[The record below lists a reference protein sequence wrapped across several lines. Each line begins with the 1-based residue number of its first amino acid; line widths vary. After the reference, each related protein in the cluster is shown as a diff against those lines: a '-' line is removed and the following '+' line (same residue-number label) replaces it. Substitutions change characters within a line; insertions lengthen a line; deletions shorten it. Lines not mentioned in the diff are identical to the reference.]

1 MATLWVK
8 PRQARAVDAP
18 ACASPADPR
27 KWVATMS
34 LRQKRWLDG
43 RLATQAL
50 YGTQVYLLAQSGS
63 WSKVAVSDQPTPR
76 NAWGYPGWIPTR
88 QLAATPPLTGSRT
101 AVVRHRTAWLWKTAT
116 LKRRILELSYD
127 TRLPAVRWTTKFV
140 EVVLLDG
147 RHLYL
152 RRAVVALHA
161 PDAAWPQPTG
171 VQAVKEAKRFLGLQY
186 LWAGTSGFGFDC
198 SGLTHS
204 VFHELGVTIPRDA
217 APQALQGTK
226 VSSRS
231 ALQPGDLIF
240 FRNAA
245 GAIHH
250 VGLYI
255 GGGIMIDSPATGRP
269 VRLSSIYSEPSL
281 SEFAGGRRYA
291 DGQ

>member
-1 MATLWVK
+1 ME
-8 PRQARAVDAP
+8 DG
-18 ACASPADPR
+18 DPEE
-27 KWVATMS
+27 AN
-34 LRQKRWLDG
+34 
-43 RLATQAL
+43 
-50 YGTQVYLLAQSGS
+50 
-63 WSKVAVSDQPTPR
+63 P
-76 NAWGYPGWIPTR
+76 
-88 QLAATPPLTGSRT
+88 
-101 AVVRHRTAWLWKTAT
+101 
-116 LKRRILELSYD
+116 ELSYD
-127 TRLPAVRWTTKFV
+127 TRLPAVRWTSKFV

-171 VQAVKEAKRFLGLQY
+171 AQVVKEAKRFLGLQY

-240 FRNAA
+240 FRSAA

-255 GGGIMIDSPATGRP
+255 GGGIMIHSPATGRP
-269 VRLSSIYSEPSL
+269 VRLSSIYSEPYL

-291 DGQ
+291 DGSALTGRGPTLRRAWGSRGSSLEVIAVGSPRRVRHSLQKQAMPSAVTAQRTQPPSPGAGRAAPHSVQTQGWQCVAGAGQSSEPSRTTVGLEESVRCWARASHTALLCAR